1 MCAPAGFTASERS
14 ELAMRSSPSRRYVLA
29 ITPSCPRRL
38 GGQFI
43 RRWCNGFRPLRAAS
57 AVPAA
62 PCTRC
67 TIYRIYATT
76 ATLAQADEL
85 ELELELEV
93 SSRSGCCAARRS
105 ASVLASAGCSSAC
118 RESEER
124 CVSAHDWL
132 LQLAARCGRITAER
146 RTHQRARAPQ
156 MGAPEARPARRA
168 WADARMCSVLGRDE
182 RVQ

>member
-1 MCAPAGFTASERS
+1 MNVFRLSNCIFILKRGTGLARNSLLGKSDFFLRANTCAPAGFTTSERS

-29 ITPSCPRRL
+29 IAPSCPRRL

-132 LQLAARCGRITAER
+132 LQLAARC
-146 RTHQRARAPQ
+146 
-156 MGAPEARPARRA
+156 
-168 WADARMCSVLGRDE
+168 
-182 RVQ
+182 

>member
-1 MCAPAGFTASERS
+1 MPDLLSKS
-14 ELAMRSSPSRRYVLA
+14 
-29 ITPSCPRRL
+29 
-38 GGQFI
+38 
-43 RRWCNGFRPLRAAS
+43 
-57 AVPAA
+57 
-62 PCTRC
+62 
-67 TIYRIYATT
+67 
-76 ATLAQADEL
+76 TLAQADEL

-105 ASVLASAGCSSAC
+105 ASVLASAGCSSSC
-118 RESEER
+118 RESVER

-182 RVQ
+182 RVHLFLFHRGRAQSTESRPALMYTPLLARFSPKTTVKIGRTGDRNLEKGHQQKHTPVVHS